1 MEPPNCQFLTR
12 VYHPNIDDQ
21 GRICLDILKKPPKVS
36 TKEGLNVLNA
46 SYFKWYL
53 TKLIR
58 YVYGR
63 DRETGDQQ

>member
-36 TKEGLNVLNA
+36 AKEGLNVLNA
-46 SYFKWYL
+46 KI
-53 TKLIR
+53 KLVISS
-58 YVYGR
+58 GI
-63 DRETGDQQ
+63 